1 MKSAFSQCMTGS
13 VALVTAIPLIAVL
26 HALTV
31 SDQGSSAHLW
41 ATVLPDYI
49 RNTALLMT
57 VTGTLAAAIGVGCAW
72 TVTSMD
78 FPGRRILSGA
88 LVLPLA
94 APAYIIAYLYT
105 DLLEYSGPVQTLL
118 RTTFEWNSDDY
129 WFPQIRS
136 LVGAGVML
144 ALVLYPYVYLLAKA
158 SFAAQ
163 SRSQFLAARTL
174 GLSPMSAFLRIALP
188 AARPAIAGGTAL
200 VLMETL
206 ADFGVADYF
215 AIPTFS
221 TGIFRT
227 WLAMGDQVGAM
238 KLAGIM
244 LIFVIVLVTLENIS
258 RRGHVQSNDRLSDA
272 PPPFTL
278 SPFGSSLAITFC
290 MIPILFGFIIPIT
303 VLGWHMTNV
312 GDGQSSLTILGYAQ
326 NSLVIASVCAVTATV
341 IALLLAFAQRERTA
355 PKQYRRLRKISI
367 QIATLGYALP
377 GALLALGILG
387 PFGSLDQALTRM
399 SRHLLNSNHGLLLT
413 GSIALLAYALV
424 IRFLTVSFNSV
435 NGGLEKIPPN
445 LEAAARSLGAGTF
458 KTMWRIQTPL
468 LLPSIMTASG
478 LVFIDVMRELPAT
491 LILRP
496 FNFETLAT
504 RVYRLASDER
514 LAEASTAALIIV
526 LLGIIPVIL
535 LNRAKL

>member
-1 MKSAFSQCMTGS
+1 MTGS